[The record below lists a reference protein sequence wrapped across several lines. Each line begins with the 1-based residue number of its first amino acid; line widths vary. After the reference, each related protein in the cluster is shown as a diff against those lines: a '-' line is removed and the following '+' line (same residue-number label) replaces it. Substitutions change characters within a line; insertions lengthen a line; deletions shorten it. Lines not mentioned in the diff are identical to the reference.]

1 MNRKTDKAIIG
12 ACIAL
17 AGMIACLLIRI
28 VAFEMGVWP

>member
-12 ACIAL
+12 ARIAI